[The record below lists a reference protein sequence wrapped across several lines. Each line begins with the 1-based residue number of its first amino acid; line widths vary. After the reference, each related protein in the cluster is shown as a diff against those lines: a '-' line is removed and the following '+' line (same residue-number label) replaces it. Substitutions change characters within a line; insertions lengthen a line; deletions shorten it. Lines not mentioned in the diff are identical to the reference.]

1 MRVHKVAMWSFF
13 RRIRRS
19 ANVFVQIRNH
29 IARKLHCLS
38 CMCSFTAT
46 VCSSRGG
53 ALRHISLH
61 GFGVVLV
68 LHRVRVRVWFIR
80 TSVVRS
86 KTKQIGWKNT
96 NIPTKAGERSMT
108 RALYWQSPQSA
119 QKLTASKS
127 LPPLN
132 LWQKFSLPAL
142 YKVTVSRL
150 VMQRVRFKGDLD
162 VNVRTYKPWCN
173 LIASAVSFNLM

>member
-13 RRIRRS
+13 RHIRRS

-53 ALRHISLH
+53 VLRHISVH
-61 GFGVVLV
+61 GVCVIFVWDRV
-68 LHRVRVRVWFIR
+68 RVRVRVWFIR

-86 KTKQIGWKNT
+86 KTKQIGWKTPRYRLRLAKDQWPEPCIDKVLNPRK
-96 NIPTKAGERSMT
+96 NWQLRNLCLRSI
-108 RALYWQSPQSA
+108 YG
-119 QKLTASKS
+119 KS
-127 LPPLN
+127 FHCLRFLRLP
-132 LWQKFSLPAL
+132 SH
-142 YKVTVSRL
+142 V
-150 VMQRVRFKGDLD
+150 
-162 VNVRTYKPWCN
+162 
-173 LIASAVSFNLM
+173 